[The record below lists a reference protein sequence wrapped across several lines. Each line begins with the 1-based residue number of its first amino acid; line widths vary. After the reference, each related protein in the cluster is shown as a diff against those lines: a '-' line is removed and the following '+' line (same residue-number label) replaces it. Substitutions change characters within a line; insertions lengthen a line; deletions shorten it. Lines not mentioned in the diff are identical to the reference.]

1 VLTRANKSK
10 RAALQ
15 RPSPTLSLRSSLLRF
30 PIDMARQL
38 LLLLGAD
45 AAFAALTDTATFR
58 SITVNGGGAEKPSLF
73 HMVRHSSA
81 ACCELGCPAARIDGW

>member
-1 VLTRANKSK
+1 MLSR
-10 RAALQ
+10 
-15 RPSPTLSLRSSLLRF
+15 TLSLRSSLLRF
-30 PIDMARQL
+30 PIDAMARQL

-81 ACCELGCPAARIDGW
+81 LWAAPIDGGGEDGRAALPLAD